1 MQITY
6 GYYADEYGGKTIPE
20 QDFRKAE
27 RQAEAYIRHLT
38 YVKGD
43 IFAVENDVVK
53 DAVCAAAEV
62 YYKYNAQQQSG
73 TPLVKSENND
83 GYSVTYVTEQ
93 TDGKTDE
100 EIVATRE
107 KAIKALKEKGYEI
120 VNTLFTDEWYS
131 NEAMKERG
139 VVQIPLCFLAKS
151 LENMSLCH
159 AAYFCKGWEN
169 ARGCRIEHEAAVAY
183 GLDVIYEE

>member
-6 GYYADEYGGKTIPE
+6 GYYVDEYGGRTIPE

-43 IFAVENDVVK
+43 IFSVENDMVK
-53 DAVCAAAEV
+53 DAACAAAEV

-93 TDGKTDE
+93 TDGKTAE
-100 EIVATRE
+100 EMV
-107 KAIKALKEKGYEI
+107 KKKVY
-120 VNTLFTDEWYS
+120 D
-131 NEAMKERG
+131 
-139 VVQIPLCFLAKS
+139 
-151 LENMSLCH
+151 
-159 AAYFCKGWEN
+159 
-169 ARGCRIEHEAAVAY
+169 AVY
-183 GLDVIYEE
+183 P

>member
-6 GYYADEYGGKTIPE
+6 GYYVDEYGGKTIPE
-20 QDFRKAE
+20 QSFRKAE
-27 RQAEAYIRHLT
+27 KQAEAYIRHLT

-43 IFAVENDVVK
+43 IFATENDMVK

-93 TDGKTDE
+93 TDGKTAE
-100 EIVATRE
+100 EMVKKKVYDAVYPYLLPTGWLSR
-107 KAIKALKEKGYEI
+107 K
-120 VNTLFTDEWYS
+120 V
-131 NEAMKERG
+131 G
-139 VVQIPLCFLAKS
+139 VRCDHKCRCDS
-151 LENMSLCH
+151 L
-159 AAYFCKGWEN
+159 
-169 ARGCRIEHEAAVAY
+169 
-183 GLDVIYEE
+183 

>member
-6 GYYADEYGGKTIPE
+6 GYYAVEYGGKIIPE
-20 QDFRKAE
+20 QDFQKAE

-43 IFAVENDVVK
+43 IFAVENDIVK

-73 TPLVKSENND
+73 VPLVKSENND

-93 TDGKTDE
+93 TD
-100 EIVATRE
+100 
-107 KAIKALKEKGYEI
+107 
-120 VNTLFTDEWYS
+120 
-131 NEAMKERG
+131 
-139 VVQIPLCFLAKS
+139 
-151 LENMSLCH
+151 
-159 AAYFCKGWEN
+159 
-169 ARGCRIEHEAAVAY
+169 
-183 GLDVIYEE
+183 